1 MKKYLILCFLIIGCT
16 SRKVEIN
23 KLDTKEK
30 IKTDSTAKII
40 EKVKEVIIQQNNINK
55 TEFTYEPIDTK
66 AEFVID
72 GKTYKNVRIS
82 HKKEVDNTN
91 VISNKI
97 TAKNTDI
104 AVKKVVNKQHD
115 SLLKISDKKGI
126 DLIAKIGII
135 LVSIL
140 TLIGFGYL
148 YINK

>member
-30 IKTDSTAKII
+30 VKTDSTAKII
-40 EKVKEVIIQQNNINK
+40 EKVKEVIIQKNNINK
-55 TEFTYEPIDTK
+55 IEFTYEPIDTK